1 MVVDDPRRTAAT
13 GGSDVRGAPLVA
25 STGGLASLRGAT
37 LPTIIDREDLMAA
50 TLLELS
56 QQGDV
61 ATISDDSKL
70 DRVQLLTPQQLY
82 ELWERQ
88 QWATQD
94 LDFSRDRDDWAGL
107 SDEERDWF
115 VWGMSAFFIGEERV
129 TTQFSGLVMA
139 YEDEQEEAFLT
150 TQQVDEARHMQFFD
164 RFYREVVGVEDTDIE
179 ARLARVREN
188 VNDSFVELFDRSLV
202 EAGRT
207 LIADPA
213 NAGAK
218 LDFVTLYHMVIE
230 GTLALTGQW
239 TITDYWE
246 KTGRM
251 QGFLEGFKNVARD
264 EHRHVAYGTWYLK
277 KACRENPAFADRVRA
292 RLSEH
297 LPVASLVLVPPGQD
311 PNDWVLLG
319 YTSEQVNRFAFTA
332 LTRRLKVIGI
342 SLTAPEPAPA

>member
-1 MVVDDPRRTAAT
+1 
-13 GGSDVRGAPLVA
+13 
-25 STGGLASLRGAT
+25 
-37 LPTIIDREDLMAA
+37 MAA
-50 TLLELS
+50 TLLDLT

-70 DRVQLLTPQQLY
+70 DRIQLLTPQQLY

-88 QWATQD
+88 QWLSQE
-94 LDFSRDRDDWAGL
+94 LDFSQDKVDWINL
-107 SDEERDWF
+107 TDEERDWF

-139 YEDEQEEAFLT
+139 YEDEQEESFLV

-164 RFYREVVGVEDTDIE
+164 RFYREVVGMHDVDIE

-188 VNDSFVELFDRSLV
+188 LNDAFVELFDHSLV
-202 EAGRT
+202 EAGQR
-207 LIADPA
+207 LIADPTDV
-213 NAGAK
+213 GAK

-246 KTGRM
+246 KTGKM
-251 QGFLEGFKNVARD
+251 PGFLQGFKNVARD

-277 KACRENPAFADRVRA
+277 KACSDNEALADRMRSC
-292 RLSEH
+292 LQQH
-297 LPVASLVLVPPGQD
+297 LPVASGVLVPPGQD
-311 PNDWVLLG
+311 PNDWELLG
-319 YTSEQVNRFAFTA
+319 YTSEQVNGFAFRA
-332 LTRRLKVIGI
+332 LTRRLKVIGVPLVA
-342 SLTAPEPAPA
+342 SEPAAA